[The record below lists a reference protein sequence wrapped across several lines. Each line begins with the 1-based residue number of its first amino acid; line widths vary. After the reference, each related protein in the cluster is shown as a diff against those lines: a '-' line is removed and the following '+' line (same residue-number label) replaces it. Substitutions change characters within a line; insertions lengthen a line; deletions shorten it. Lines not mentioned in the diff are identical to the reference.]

1 MRVVDH
7 DHKETSRALTD
18 ALTALGYFRIVGRYD
33 QPADLARAL
42 DHGTAVVGVQIPVGF
57 ADDLVAGRGPRVQVL
72 LDGTINA
79 AATRLLHAAQ
89 KESKEQSR

>member
-1 MRVVDH
+1 
-7 DHKETSRALTD
+7 
-18 ALTALGYFRIVGRYD
+18 
-33 QPADLARAL
+33 
-42 DHGTAVVGVQIPVGF
+42 
-57 ADDLVAGRGPRVQVL
+57 VAGRGPRVQVL